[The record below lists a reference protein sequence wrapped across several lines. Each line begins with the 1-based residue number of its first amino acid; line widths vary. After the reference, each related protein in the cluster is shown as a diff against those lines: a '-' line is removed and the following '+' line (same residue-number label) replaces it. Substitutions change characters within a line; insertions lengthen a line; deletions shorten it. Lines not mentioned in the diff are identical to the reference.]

1 MRGGGSVDVMDGIL
15 RGGGGGEAGRGRLGR
30 GGEKQILVFFA
41 GDVKVVSSMLMAF
54 GRWMVR

>member
-1 MRGGGSVDVMDGIL
+1 MDVMDGIL